1 MGPDR
6 GNGSRGFPVLATTT
20 RRAMKLLLIRHATAV
35 PRGTPGV
42 PDDERPLTPEG
53 KAKFRVAARGL
64 ARVTRRPDVLLTS
77 PLPRARVTA
86 EIAARAF
93 AHIAPTLEPALA
105 RSSVDGIVA
114 ALKTHPPGAR
124 IALVGHEPLLGALL
138 ARLLGAAQ
146 GAQLAFAR
154 GGAALVDLPNGP
166 AAAGRLRWFIKPRI
180 LRTLAGPAG
189 ITATRADPPPVAE
202 GRDG

>member
-1 MGPDR
+1 
-6 GNGSRGFPVLATTT
+6 
-20 RRAMKLLLIRHATAV
+20 MKLLLIRHAAAV

-42 PDDERPLTPEG
+42 PDDERPLTREG
-53 KAKFRVAARGL
+53 KAEFRVAARGL

-93 AHIAPTLEPALA
+93 ENITPTIEPALA

-138 ARLLGAAQ
+138 ARLLGVAQ
-146 GAQLAFAR
+146 GERLAFET
-154 GGAALVDLPNGP
+154 GGAALVDLPDGP
-166 AAAGRLRWFIKPRI
+166 TTDGRLRWFLKPRI
-180 LRTLAGPAG
+180 LRMLNGPVE
-189 ITATRADPPPVAE
+189 ITASRADPPPVAE
-202 GRDG
+202 GRDA

>member
-1 MGPDR
+1 
-6 GNGSRGFPVLATTT
+6 
-20 RRAMKLLLIRHATAV
+20 MKLLLIRHAAAV

-42 PDDERPLTPEG
+42 PDAERPLTPQG

-77 PLPRARVTA
+77 PLPRARLTA
-86 EIAARAF
+86 EIAALAF
-93 AHIAPTLEPALA
+93 EHVAPAIEPALA
-105 RSSVDGIVA
+105 HSSVDGIVA

-146 GAQLAFAR
+146 GEQLAFEK

-166 AAAGRLRWFIKPRI
+166 AAVGRLRWFLRPRI
-180 LRTLAGPAG
+180 LRSLAAPAERPAPQAGP
-189 ITATRADPPPVAE
+189 
-202 GRDG
+202 

>member
-1 MGPDR
+1 M
-6 GNGSRGFPVLATTT
+6 
-20 RRAMKLLLIRHATAV
+20 AV
-35 PRGTPGV
+35 
-42 PDDERPLTPEG
+42 
-53 KAKFRVAARGL
+53 RGL

-93 AHIAPTLEPALA
+93 ENIALKLEPALA

-114 ALKTHPPGAR
+114 ALSTHPSGAR

-138 ARLLGAAQ
+138 ARLLSAAQ
-146 GAQLAFAR
+146 GERFAFEK

-166 AAAGRLRWFIKPRI
+166 AADGRLCWFLKPRI
-180 LRTLAGPAG
+180 LRTLNGPVE
-189 ITATRADPPPVAE
+189 ITAPRADPPPVAE
-202 GRDG
+202 EREV

>member
-1 MGPDR
+1 
-6 GNGSRGFPVLATTT
+6 
-20 RRAMKLLLIRHATAV
+20 MKLLLIRHAAAV

-42 PDDERPLTPEG
+42 PDAERPLTPRS
-53 KAKFRVAARGL
+53 KAKFRIAARGL

-77 PLPRARVTA
+77 PLPRARLTA

-93 AHIAPTLEPALA
+93 EQVAPTIEPALA
-105 RSSVDGIVA
+105 HSSVDKIVA
-114 ALKTHPPGAR
+114 ALTTHPPGAR

-146 GAQLAFAR
+146 GERLAFEK

-166 AAAGRLRWFIKPRI
+166 AAGGRLRWFLKPRI
-180 LRTLAGPAG
+180 LRSLAGPAG
-189 ITATRADPPPVAE
+189 RSAPQAGP
-202 GRDG
+202 